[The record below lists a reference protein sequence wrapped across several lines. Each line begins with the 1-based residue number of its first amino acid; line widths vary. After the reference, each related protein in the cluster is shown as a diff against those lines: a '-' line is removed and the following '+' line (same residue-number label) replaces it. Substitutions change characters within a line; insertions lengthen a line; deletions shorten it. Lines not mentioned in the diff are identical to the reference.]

1 MSKIEQTA
9 AFNPGDDG
17 QRLIVFT
24 IDLGQTAQVALFPRM
39 RFEGPTLAP
48 ASEKS
53 RGLLPARALPVVF
66 DRLAGFSNNPKS
78 RWLFPRYEQS
88 TQTTICTQVSF

>member
-24 IDLGQTAQVALFPRM
+24 IYLGRTAQVAPFRRTRLEAPSRRQLPGKAVGFFPQ
-39 RFEGPTLAP
+39 
-48 ASEKS
+48 
-53 RGLLPARALPVVF
+53 AL
-66 DRLAGFSNNPKS
+66 
-78 RWLFPRYEQS
+78 
-88 TQTTICTQVSF
+88 

>member
-24 IDLGQTAQVALFPRM
+24 IDLGQTAQLAPFPRM

-53 RGLLPARALPVVF
+53 RGL
-66 DRLAGFSNNPKS
+66 DS
-78 RWLFPRYEQS
+78 RTRFTCRLFPRYEQS
-88 TQTTICTQVSF
+88 TQTTICT